1 MSEAA
6 LVPALS
12 ARGVRK
18 DFPGT
23 TALDGV
29 TFELLPGEVHSLVGG
44 NGCGKSTLMKIL
56 AGVLPAD
63 AGTLDVGG
71 ETFDLRHFSAAL
83 ASRQGLHFV
92 HQESTT
98 FGDMTVAENLS
109 LGSRFETDPIGRI
122 RWRAL
127 RRRVRS
133 VLERFEIDARPDDL
147 VESLRPAT
155 QTMVAIA
162 RALQD
167 QEEGGG
173 GVLALDEPTASLPPD
188 EVNLVL
194 RSLRRFAGQGQSIVF
209 ISHRLE
215 EVIAVSDRISVFRD
229 GRNAAIVE
237 REGLTPD
244 DLTELIVGSPI
255 EVPPARPR
263 AARAGEAAALEVRQ
277 LRKGSLAGVDL
288 AVEAGEL
295 VGVAGINGSGR
306 STLLRT
312 IFGVEDPDG
321 GEILLGG
328 EPIRFAGPKEAI
340 AAGVAYVPEDRAEN
354 GLFPELSV
362 IENLS
367 AAAIRDYAPHRL
379 LQHRRERRDAEAAIS
394 RFLIRTESPEA
405 EVATLSGGNQQKIV
419 LARWMRKNPRLLLLD
434 EPTHG
439 VDVGAR
445 AEISQLI
452 RQAVG
457 EGTAVIVVSSD
468 FEELVELCDR
478 VVALRGGVVDGEL
491 GGSDLSLDRLNQL
504 MHTDRSRT

>member
-1 MSEAA
+1 
-6 LVPALS
+6 
-12 ARGVRK
+12 
-18 DFPGT
+18 
-23 TALDGV
+23 
-29 TFELLPGEVHSLVGG
+29 
-44 NGCGKSTLMKIL
+44 
-56 AGVLPAD
+56 
-63 AGTLDVGG
+63 
-71 ETFDLRHFSAAL
+71 
-83 ASRQGLHFV
+83 
-92 HQESTT
+92 
-98 FGDMTVAENLS
+98 
-109 LGSRFETDPIGRI
+109 
-122 RWRAL
+122 
-127 RRRVRS
+127 
-133 VLERFEIDARPDDL
+133 
-147 VESLRPAT
+147 
-155 QTMVAIA
+155 
-162 RALQD
+162 
-167 QEEGGG
+167 
-173 GVLALDEPTASLPPD
+173 
-188 EVNLVL
+188 
-194 RSLRRFAGQGQSIVF
+194 
-209 ISHRLE
+209 
-215 EVIAVSDRISVFRD
+215 VIAVSDRISVFRD

-255 EVPPARPR
+255 EAPPARPR

-277 LRKGSLAGVDL
+277 LRKGPLAGVDL
-288 AVEAGEL
+288 AVEVGEL

-321 GEILLGG
+321 GEIILGG

-394 RFLIRTESPEA
+394 RFLIRTESPDA

-419 LARWMRKNPRLLLLD
+419 LARWMRKSPRLLLLD

-478 VVALRGGVVDGEL
+478 VVALRGGVIDGEL
-491 GGSDLSLDRLNQL
+491 SGSDLSLDRLNQL